1 MKPDIHPDY
10 HYIVFQDSSADFK
23 FITKSTMKSDET
35 IVWEDGNTYP
45 LVKLEVTSA
54 SHPFYTGKK
63 VFLDTAG
70 RVDKF
75 NKRFA
80 ARKEVSK

>member
-1 MKPDIHPDY
+1 MRPDIHPDY
-10 HYIVFQDSSADFK
+10 HYVVFQDSSVDFK
-23 FITKSTMKSDET
+23 FLTKSTMKSDET

-45 LVKLEVTSA
+45 VIKLEVTSA

-80 ARKEVSK
+80 ARKEITK